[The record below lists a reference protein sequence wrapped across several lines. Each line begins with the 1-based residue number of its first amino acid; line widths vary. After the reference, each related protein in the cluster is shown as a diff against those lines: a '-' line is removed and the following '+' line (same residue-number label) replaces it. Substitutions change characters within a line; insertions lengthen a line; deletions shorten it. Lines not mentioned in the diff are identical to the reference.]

1 MAEGNVVAGVVTESV
16 RADAEAIRKIISD
29 IESDMQNYVE
39 QMKGTMKTDVEV
51 GFAENFR
58 SDLDRIYN
66 EKVNAIEEILNANAM
81 NMNTATDLME
91 AYSNNND
98 YNSVN

>member
-16 RADAEAIRKIISD
+16 RADADAIRKIISD
-29 IESDMQNYVE
+29 IESEMQNYVE
-39 QMKGTMKTDVEV
+39 VMKNTMATDLQVE
-51 GFAENFR
+51 FANNFR
-58 SDLDRIYN
+58 SDLDKIYN

-91 AYSNNND
+91 AYSNNSD

>member
-29 IESDMQNYVE
+29 IESEMQNYVE
-39 QMKGTMKTDVEV
+39 VMKNTMATDLQVE
-51 GFAENFR
+51 FANNFR
-58 SDLDRIYN
+58 SDLDKIYN

-91 AYSNNND
+91 AYSNNSD